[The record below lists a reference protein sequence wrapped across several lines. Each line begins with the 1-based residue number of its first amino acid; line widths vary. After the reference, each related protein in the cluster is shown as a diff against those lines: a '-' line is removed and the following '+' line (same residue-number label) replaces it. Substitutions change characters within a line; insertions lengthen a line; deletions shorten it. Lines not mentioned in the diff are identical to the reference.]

1 MTRSVSR
8 YSITSRGSKLTPI
21 HPVLPYDNSKS
32 MAINV
37 DHIVSCILS
46 PHSLA
51 TVRRIFTYIAASLV
65 PSTSFHTYSP
75 PSQAHCSSPNRRF
88 THPSTFTAHNHLISS
103 PYISYSLSV
112 YFLLQNLHLNLHL
125 FSSLLQ
131 TSPPSSPP
139 LPSSTN
145 LHHTRRLFPLPQIPR
160 SPLITTK
167 HLLSSPNISPYILV
181 IFYIV
186 ILSTYTY
193 PPIASSYL
201 LYVFQYLSAPSPIQL
216 RPSPLN
222 SSLSLPHFIVLN

>member
-1 MTRSVSR
+1 MIIRNRWQLMLTISSHAYCHLTRSPQYAVSSLISPLHSSPLHR
-8 YSITSRGSKLTPI
+8 STHI
-21 HPVLPYDNSKS
+21 HLPRK
-32 MAINV
+32 
-37 DHIVSCILS
+37 
-46 PHSLA
+46 
-51 TVRRIFTYIAASLV
+51 RIALLQIAASLD
-65 PSTSFHTYSP
+65 
-75 PSQAHCSSPNRRF
+75 
-88 THPSTFTAHNHLISS
+88 PSTFTAHNHLISS